1 MWRNPL
7 GKVSTF
13 RWNRRFAIAELI
25 YDWSG
30 TSKVMSDVNIAPVL
44 CGLDSVGAGTLLF
57 GGQSVLVDV

>member
-13 RWNRRFAIAELI
+13 RWNRRVAITELI

-30 TSKVMSDVNIAPVL
+30 TSKVISAVNMAPVF
-44 CGLDSVGAGTLLF
+44 CGLDSVGARTLLS
-57 GGQSVLVDV
+57 GEN